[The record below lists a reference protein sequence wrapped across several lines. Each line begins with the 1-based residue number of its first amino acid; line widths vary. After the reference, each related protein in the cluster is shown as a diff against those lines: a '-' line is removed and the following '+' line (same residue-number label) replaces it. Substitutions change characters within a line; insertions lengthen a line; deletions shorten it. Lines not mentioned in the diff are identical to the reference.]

1 MRHIMNA
8 LDLSVDEIDDLIA
21 LAQKI
26 MKHPEEYAEICKG
39 KKLATCFYEP
49 STRTRLSFEA
59 AMLNLGGSV
68 LGFSSADSSSA
79 SKGESVSDTIRVIS
93 SYADICAMRHPK
105 EGAPLVA
112 SMHSSIPVI
121 NAGDGGHNHPTQTL
135 TDLLRSKI

>member
-68 LGFSSADSSSA
+68 LGFSKAKA
-79 SKGESVSDTIRVIS
+79 YPIRSVSSLRMRTSVRCVI
-93 SYADICAMRHPK
+93 PK
-105 EGAPLVA
+105 KVRRL
-112 SMHSSIPVI
+112 
-121 NAGDGGHNHPTQTL
+121 
-135 TDLLRSKI
+135 